1 MPAILPILGKA
12 LKFGIPALMGAGA
25 YSILTAEPK
34 EQKPPPAAIPM
45 QSGLDSYNEL
55 LKGLMKEISS
65 IIKETQ
71 MSPKDLKY
79 FMNTALA
86 VITPLHRDIFSPLSM
101 LKTKSRAEAD
111 LATALQKQG
120 QAMMLQGND
129 VMARML
135 FGDKN
140 IPFGIPLGE

>member
-34 EQKPPPAAIPM
+34 EQKPPLAAIPM
-45 QSGLDSYNEL
+45 KSGLDYTEL

-101 LKTKSRAEAD
+101 LKTTSRAEAD

-129 VMARML
+129 VIARML
-135 FGDKN
+135 FGSQN
-140 IPFGIPLGE
+140 SPFGIPLGE